1 MNTHLSDPMDTA
13 TAVKTRVLIV
23 DDHPILR
30 HGIAQL
36 VSREAD
42 FETCSEAGTVEEAL
56 AVLADQPADVAI
68 VDLSLEDQSGLEL
81 IRRTRASHP
90 ALQCLVLSMHD
101 ERLHA
106 ERALRAG
113 ARGYLMKQEAT
124 RKIVAALRQVRAGRI
139 YLSDAV
145 SSDILGRLAGGM
157 PAPQTRDADEAAVGG
172 LSDREM
178 EVLRLIGRG
187 MKTGEIARSLNRS
200 VHTVEAHRA
209 NIKRKLGLRTAGDL
223 SRAAFGLS
231 GVGGR

>member
-1 MNTHLSDPMDTA
+1 MNENLTSTTSPA
-13 TAVKTRVLIV
+13 KTRVLIV

-36 VSREAD
+36 VGREPD
-42 FETCSEAGTVEEAL
+42 FDPCAEAGSIEEAMALL
-56 AVLADQPADVAI
+56 AEQPADVAI
-68 VDLSLEDQSGLEL
+68 VDLSLEAQSGMDL
-81 IRRTRASHP
+81 IRMARARYP
-90 ALQCLVLSMHD
+90 RLLCLVLSMHD

-124 RKIVAALRQVRAGRI
+124 RRIVAALRQVRAGHI
-139 YLSDAV
+139 YLSDTIA
-145 SSDILGRLAGGM
+145 SEILGRLAAGT
-157 PAPQTRDADEAAVGG
+157 PVDRDEGHAGAVGALGG

-187 MKTGEIARSLNRS
+187 IKTGEIARTLHRS
-200 VHTVEAHRA
+200 VHTIEAHRA

-223 SRAAFGLS
+223 ARAAFNLS
-231 GVGGR
+231 APGAC